1 MTDKKHEWFESES
14 FWAQYAPV
22 LFDAQRWAEAP
33 TVAEGVLRIIGA
45 PTGERTIATPAEG
58 GASQAPTVAEG
69 ALRII
74 GAPTAEKPEPAA
86 ASPAGTSSEN
96 ATVHRPAGPAILDA
110 GCGPG
115 RISVELASRGARV
128 TGVDLIRP
136 FLNAAHDSAED
147 EGVSLDLVQADL
159 RTFVRPDAFDAAVS
173 LYTSFGYC
181 DTIEEDLQILRN
193 IAASV
198 KAGGWFILEMTGR
211 EIAVRDFTEGE
222 WFERG
227 GFTVLTEFSVVGAWE
242 GLRSR
247 WMLIDADGRKIDH
260 EFVQRL
266 YSAVELKRL
275 MLASGF
281 SSVEIYGDF
290 DFSPY
295 NEKARTMVLVAR
307 K

>member
-1 MTDKKHEWFESES
+1 MEKKQDWFTNET
-14 FWAQYAPV
+14 FWAQYSPV

-33 TVAEGVLRIIGA
+33 VIAEHILRIIGA
-45 PTGERTIATPAEG
+45 NPEGE
-58 GASQAPTVAEG
+58 
-69 ALRII
+69 I
-74 GAPTAEKPEPAA
+74 G
-86 ASPAGTSSEN
+86 S
-96 ATVHRPAGPAILDA
+96 GPSILDA

-115 RISVELASRGARV
+115 RIAVELATRGALV

-136 FLNAAHDSAED
+136 FLHAAQETAQE
-147 EGVSLDLVQADL
+147 EGVELDLEQADL
-159 RTFVRPDAFDAAVS
+159 RSFFRPEAFDAAVN

-181 DTIEEDLQILRN
+181 DTIEEDIQILKN
-193 IAASV
+193 IHASI
-198 KAGGWFILEMTGR
+198 KSGGWFILEMLGR

-227 GFTVLTEFSVVGAWE
+227 GFTVLTQFEVVGAWE

-247 WMLIDADGRKIDH
+247 WMLLDEQGRKIDH
-260 EFVQRL
+260 VYVQRL
-266 YSAVELKRL
+266 YSAIELKRL
-275 MLASGF
+275 MLAAGF

>member
-1 MTDKKHEWFESES
+1 MSEKKQDWFENET
-14 FWAQYAPV
+14 FWAQYSPV

-33 TVAEGVLRIIGA
+33 NVAESVLRIIGA
-45 PTGERTIATPAEG
+45 PARLAGNAAET
-58 GASQAPTVAEG
+58 ASAALDSGVPVRHEAE
-69 ALRII
+69 
-74 GAPTAEKPEPAA
+74 
-86 ASPAGTSSEN
+86 SPYGSD
-96 ATVHRPAGPAILDA
+96 GPKILDA

-115 RISVELASRGARV
+115 RIAVELASRGARV

-136 FLNAAHDSAED
+136 FLNAALESAED
-147 EGVSLDLVQADL
+147 EGVTLDLEQADL
-159 RTFVRPDAFDAAVS
+159 RTFVRPEAFDAAVS

-181 DTIEEDLQILRN
+181 DTIEEDMQILKN
-193 IAASV
+193 IAASL
-198 KAGGWFILEMTGR
+198 KKGGWFVLEMTGR

-247 WMLIDADGRKIDH
+247 WMLIDESGRKLDH
-260 EFVQRL
+260 AFVQRL

-275 MLASGF
+275 MMASGF

>member
-1 MTDKKHEWFESES
+1 MSNKKADWFENES
-14 FWAQYAPV
+14 FWAQYSPV

-33 TVAEGVLRIIGA
+33 TVAEGVLRIV
-45 PTGERTIATPAEG
+45 
-58 GASQAPTVAEG
+58 GASLDAK
-69 ALRII
+69 R
-74 GAPTAEKPEPAA
+74 
-86 ASPAGTSSEN
+86 GT
-96 ATVHRPAGPAILDA
+96 GPLILDA

-115 RISVELASRGARV
+115 RIAVELATRGARV

-136 FLNAAHDSAED
+136 FLNAALESAQS
-147 EGVSLDLVQADL
+147 EGVELDLEQADL
-159 RTFVRPDAFDAAVS
+159 RSFVRPEFFDVAVN

-181 DTIEEDLQILRN
+181 DTMEEDFQILKN

-198 KAGGWFILEMTGR
+198 RLGGWFILEMTGR

-227 GFTVLTEFSVVGAWE
+227 GFTVLTEFSVEGAWE

-247 WMLIDADGRKIDH
+247 WMLIDENGQKIDH
-260 EFVQRL
+260 VFVQRL
-266 YSAVELKRL
+266 YSAIELKRL
-275 MLASGF
+275 MILSGF

>member
-1 MTDKKHEWFESES
+1 MDKKRDWFESES
-14 FWAQYAPV
+14 FWAQYSPV
-22 LFDAQRWAEAP
+22 LFDAKRWAEAP
-33 TVAEGVLRIIGA
+33 AVAEGVFRIIGA
-45 PTGERTIATPAEG
+45 KISGPYKESDSDVSAE
-58 GASQAPTVAEG
+58 APV
-69 ALRII
+69 
-74 GAPTAEKPEPAA
+74 
-86 ASPAGTSSEN
+86 
-96 ATVHRPAGPAILDA
+96 ILDA

-115 RISVELASRGARV
+115 RIAVELALRGARV

-136 FLNAAHDSAED
+136 FLNAALDSAQG
-147 EGVSLDLVQADL
+147 EGVDLDLEQADL
-159 RTFVRPDAFDAAVS
+159 RKFVRPEAFDAAVS

-181 DTIEEDLQILRN
+181 DTIEEDMQILAN
-193 IAASV
+193 IGTSL
-198 KAGGWFILEMTGR
+198 KKGGWFILEMTGR

-227 GFTVLTEFSVVGAWE
+227 GFTVLTEFAVEGAWE

-247 WMLIDADGRKIDH
+247 WMLIDENGRKIDH
-260 EFVQRL
+260 TYVQRL

>member
-1 MTDKKHEWFESES
+1 MSERKKDWFENEN
-14 FWAQYAPV
+14 FWAQYSPV

-33 TVAEGVLRIIGA
+33 DVAEGVLRIIGA
-45 PTGERTIATPAEG
+45 SQERGHERYG
-58 GASQAPTVAEG
+58 LS
-69 ALRII
+69 
-74 GAPTAEKPEPAA
+74 
-86 ASPAGTSSEN
+86 
-96 ATVHRPAGPAILDA
+96 ILDA

-115 RISVELASRGARV
+115 RISVELALRGARV

-136 FLNAAHDSAED
+136 FLNAAQESAQD
-147 EGVSLDLVQADL
+147 EGVEIDLVQADL
-159 RTFVRPDAFDAAVS
+159 RTFRRPGAFDAAVS

-181 DTIEEDLQILRN
+181 DTVEEDLQILKN
-193 IAASV
+193 VASSL
-198 KAGGWFILEMTGR
+198 KEGGWFILEMTGR

-242 GLRSR
+242 GLKSR
-247 WMLIDADGRKIDH
+247 WMLIDENGRKIDH
-260 EFVQRL
+260 SFVQRL

-281 SSVEIYGDF
+281 VSVEIYGDF

-307 K
+307 A

>member
-1 MTDKKHEWFESES
+1 MGKKRDWFENES
-14 FWAQYAPV
+14 FWAQYSPV

-33 TVAEGVLRIIGA
+33 AVAEGVLRIIGA
-45 PTGERTIATPAEG
+45 PTNQPGSAAHAESQTRVG
-58 GASQAPTVAEG
+58 QNAAHAEPGASAAP
-69 ALRII
+69 
-74 GAPTAEKPEPAA
+74 
-86 ASPAGTSSEN
+86 S
-96 ATVHRPAGPAILDA
+96 ILDA

-115 RISVELASRGARV
+115 RIAVELALRGAKV

-136 FLNAAHDSAED
+136 FLNAAMDSAQS
-147 EGVSLDLVQADL
+147 EGVELELEQADL
-159 RTFVRPDAFDAAVS
+159 RSFVRPGAFDAAVS

-181 DTIEEDLQILRN
+181 ETIEEDMLILKN
-193 IAASV
+193 IAASL
-198 KAGGWFILEMTGR
+198 KDGGWFILEMTGR

-247 WMLIDADGRKIDH
+247 WMLIDENGRKIDH
-260 EFVQRL
+260 VFVQRL

-275 MLASGF
+275 MMASGF

>member
-1 MTDKKHEWFESES
+1 MGKKRDWFENES
-14 FWAQYAPV
+14 FWAQYSPV

-33 TVAEGVLRIIGA
+33 AVAEGVLRIIGA
-45 PTGERTIATPAEG
+45 PTGSSAQGEQNSARAEPVSANRTEPVASTPP
-58 GASQAPTVAEG
+58 S
-69 ALRII
+69 
-74 GAPTAEKPEPAA
+74 
-86 ASPAGTSSEN
+86 
-96 ATVHRPAGPAILDA
+96 ILDA

-115 RISVELASRGARV
+115 RIAVELALRGAKV

-136 FLNAAHDSAED
+136 FLNAAMDSAQG
-147 EGVSLDLVQADL
+147 EGVELELEQADL
-159 RTFVRPDAFDAAVS
+159 RTFVRPGAFDAAIS

-181 DTIEEDLQILRN
+181 ETIEEDMLILKN
-193 IAASV
+193 IAASL
-198 KAGGWFILEMTGR
+198 KNGGWFILEMTGR

-247 WMLIDADGRKIDH
+247 WMLIDENGRKIDH
-260 EFVQRL
+260 AFVQRL

-275 MLASGF
+275 MMASGF